1 MSRSMRLRGAYAGLN
16 GVYWMLCCLN
26 SFTASF
32 LLGRGY
38 SNSELGAVMAAGY
51 VLGLALQQPAA
62 SLADRTARSPLAVIA
77 AGTGLVGAAAAVLL
91 ALPGRSFAVTA
102 VYVLFFAFIIL
113 LQPLVNGF
121 AFFIERL
128 GTTVPFGICRAVG
141 SLGYGLLAAVLG
153 RVVQRSGVNAVPLAG
168 LLTALVMLG
177 LMGWFSRA
185 GTPPEA
191 AAEKSAGP
199 AAGSGSV
206 LRDRRFRMMLLATAL
221 LFFSHSF
228 LSVYMLQIVQN
239 VGGNNEDMGLMTA
252 FVAVLELPTMFLFDR
267 LLRRVTCGGLLRF
280 SAVFFAVKTTLVL
293 AAGSLPAVY
302 GGMFFQIFAYALFIP
317 ASVRYAGQI
326 SGPENANR
334 AQAWVTVMTTV
345 GSVCASGLG
354 GVMIDRLGLKAAL
367 ALAAICA
374 AAGAAVM
381 VLGVRERNRAETG
394 S

>member
-1 MSRSMRLRGAYAGLN
+1 MSRSRRLQGAYAGLN

-51 VLGLALQQPAA
+51 ILGLALQQPAA
-62 SLADRTARSPLAVIA
+62 ALADRTARAPMAVIA
-77 AGTGLVGAAAAVLL
+77 AGTGLVGATAAALL

-121 AFFIERL
+121 AFYIERL
-128 GTTVPFGICRAVG
+128 GTAVPFGVCRAVG

-168 LLTALVMLG
+168 LLTALVMMG

-185 GTPPEA
+185 GTPPEP
-191 AAEKSAGP
+191 ERSTGTK
-199 AAGSGSV
+199 AGSGSV
-206 LRDRRFRMMLLATAL
+206 LRDRRFRMMLFATAL

-239 VGGNNEDMGLMTA
+239 VGGNN
-252 FVAVLELPTMFLFDR
+252 VAVLELPTMFLFDR
-267 LLRRVTCGGLLRF
+267 LLRRFSCGGLLRF

-317 ASVRYAGQI
+317 ASVRYAGQV

-367 ALAAICA
+367 ALAAACA
-374 AAGAAVM
+374 IAGAAVM
-381 VLGVRERNRAETG
+381 VLGVREKDKVKAG

>member
-1 MSRSMRLRGAYAGLN
+1 MSGSRRFRVAYGGLN

-26 SFTASF
+26 SFTSSF

-62 SLADRTARSPLAVIA
+62 ALADRTARAPVAVIT
-77 AGTGLVGAAAAVLL
+77 AGTGLVGLTAGLL
-91 ALPGRSFAVTA
+91 LVMPGRSFAVTA

-121 AFFIERL
+121 AFYIERL
-128 GTTVPFGICRAVG
+128 GTAIPFGVCRAVG
-141 SLGYGLLAAVLG
+141 SLSYGLLAAALG
-153 RVVQRSGVNAVPLAG
+153 RIVQRRGVNAVPWAG
-168 LLTALVMLG
+168 VLTALAMAG
-177 LMGWFSRA
+177 LMVWFSRV
-185 GTPPEA
+185 GTPPAAEKREA
-191 AAEKSAGP
+191 AAP
-199 AAGSGSV
+199 SV
-206 LRDRRFRMMLLATAL
+206 SPLKNRCFRMMLAATAL
-221 LFFSHSF
+221 LFFSHAF
-228 LSVYMLQIVQN
+228 LSVYMLQIVRN
-239 VGGNNEDMGLMTA
+239 VGGDNEDLGMMTA
-252 FVAVLELPTMFLFDR
+252 FVAVLELPAMFLFDR
-267 LLRRVTCGGLLRF
+267 LLRRFSCAGLLRF
-280 SAVFFAVKTTLVL
+280 AAVFFAVKTSLVL
-293 AAGSLPAVY
+293 AAGSLPGVY

-317 ASVRYAGQI
+317 ASVRYAGQV

-367 ALAAICA
+367 ALAAACA

-381 VLGVRERNRAETG
+381 VLGVREKEKTMTG

>member
-1 MSRSMRLRGAYAGLN
+1 MRSARSLNGAYGALN

-38 SNSELGAVMAAGY
+38 SNTELGAVMAAGY

-62 SLADRTARSPLAVIA
+62 ALADRGSKAPVAVIA
-77 AGTGLVGAAAAVLL
+77 AGTGLVGASAAALL
-91 ALPGRSFAVTA
+91 LLPGRSFPVTA

-121 AFFIERL
+121 AYYIERL
-128 GTTVPFGICRAVG
+128 GTVVPFGVCRAVG
-141 SLGYGLLAAVLG
+141 SLGYGLLAAALG
-153 RVVQRSGVNAVPLAG
+153 RIVQRRGVNAVPWAG
-168 LLTALVMLG
+168 LLTAAAMLA

-185 GTPPEA
+185 GTPPEP
-191 AAEKSAGP
+191 EKPP
-199 AAGSGSV
+199 AKGTEASGGL
-206 LRDRRFRMMLLATAL
+206 LRDRRFRLMLIATAL
-221 LFFSHSF
+221 LFFSHAF
-228 LSVYMLQIVQN
+228 LSVYMLQIVQS
-239 VGGNNEDMGLMTA
+239 VGGDNEDLGLMTG

-267 LLRRVTCGGLLRF
+267 LLRRFSCGGLLRF

-317 ASVRYAGQI
+317 ASVRYAGEI
-326 SGPENANR
+326 SGPANANR
-334 AQAWVTVMTTV
+334 AQAYVTVMTTL

-354 GVMIDRLGLKAAL
+354 GAMIDRLGLKAAL
-367 ALAAICA
+367 ALAAVCA

-381 VLGVRERNRAETG
+381 VLGVREKAI
-394 S
+394 